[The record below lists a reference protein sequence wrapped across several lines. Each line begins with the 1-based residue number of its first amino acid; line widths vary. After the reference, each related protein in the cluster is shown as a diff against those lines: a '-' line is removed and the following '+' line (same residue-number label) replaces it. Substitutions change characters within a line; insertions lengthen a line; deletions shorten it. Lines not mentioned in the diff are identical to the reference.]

1 MSDAQDRGLEQAH
14 QGGPGGAF
22 PQTAETSESLLEVP
36 ALPPG
41 VEPRPTR
48 GPTAIALARLRQ
60 NRPALLGAA
69 FIVFVG
75 LMAVFAP
82 FVVGLLGHPPNE
94 TSFDPLTET
103 GLPKGSWGGISS
115 SYLLGVE
122 PSVGRDVFSRIVYG
136 ARVSLGISLS
146 ATILTIVLGTV
157 FGSIAGFFP
166 GKLDMTVSR
175 LMDVLLAFPGLLF
188 IITLIG
194 AVPETFPRPLL
205 IVLVLGGFGWP
216 YIGRLVRTL
225 VLSLREREF
234 VEAARVSG
242 ASEWRIMFKE
252 IMPNLTGP
260 LLTYATLIIPG
271 YIVAEAGLSY
281 LGVGIK
287 VPTASWGSMLSDA
300 SSYYQVDPV
309 FLAVPGLILF
319 LTVFAF
325 NVVGDGVSEAF
336 NPKSLR

>member
-1 MSDAQDRGLEQAH
+1 MTRLRKDRG
-14 QGGPGGAF
+14 
-22 PQTAETSESLLEVP
+22 
-36 ALPPG
+36 
-41 VEPRPTR
+41 
-48 GPTAIALARLRQ
+48 AIIGLC
-60 NRPALLGAA
+60 
-69 FIVFVG
+69 FIVFVA
-75 LMAVFAP
+75 LMAIFAP

-94 TSFDPLTET
+94 TTFEPLTDT
-103 GLPKGSWGGISS
+103 GLPKGAFGGISS
-115 SYLLGVE
+115 DYLFGIE
-122 PSVGRDVFSRIVYG
+122 PQVGRDIFSRIVYG
-136 ARVSLGISLS
+136 SRVSLGISLS
-146 ATILTIVLGTV
+146 ATVLTIVLGTV
-157 FGSIAGFFP
+157 MGSIAGFFP

-175 LMDVLLAFPGLLF
+175 LMDILLAFPGLLF
-188 IITLIG
+188 IITVIG
-194 AVPETFPRPLL
+194 AVPESFPRPLL

-242 ASEWRIMFKE
+242 ASEWRIMFRE

-300 SSYYQVDPV
+300 SSFYTVDPT
-309 FLAVPGLILF
+309 FLAVPGLALF

-325 NVVGDGVSEAF
+325 NLVGDGVSEAF